1 MLVVFTPRDLSLPN
15 LESKCGQHAPYI
27 SICERSKQKCAGKEA
42 SMFAVPLGKECF
54 HFIYGFILCMLEL
67 ERVCEEQGPL
77 ARCLHGC
84 GVNSLENVNYRI
96 S

>member
-1 MLVVFTPRDLSLPN
+1 
-15 LESKCGQHAPYI
+15 
-27 SICERSKQKCAGKEA
+27 
-42 SMFAVPLGKECF
+42 MFAVPLGKECF
-54 HFIYGFILCMLEL
+54 HFIYGFILCMLEV

-84 GVNSLENVNYRI
+84 GVNSLENINYRI